1 MGGGLLET
9 NNQLERFNK
18 NKRSKKL
25 MYSILGILL
34 LVGSLTLFK
43 TFSFFEEK
51 RDFNV
56 LRGRVPE
63 FNRNDVTLAVIL
75 DGQEVEK
82 YPSSGKYKV
91 NVTCDNG
98 ANGSWDYETW
108 SLNVANLNSKKVKCQ
123 IDFKTEFLYD
133 DVKIGDYVSYTPT
146 LKSLDITND
155 LTGMSN
161 YSGDGE
167 TEMAIKEAG
176 KQTILTE
183 YNVIWRVIRK
193 IMMEVLI

>member
-1 MGGGLLET
+1 
-9 NNQLERFNK
+9 
-18 NKRSKKL
+18 

-63 FNRNDVTLAVIL
+63 FNRNDVTLAVTL

-123 IDFKTEFLYD
+123 IDFKTELLYD

-167 TEMAIKEAG
+167 TEM
-176 KQTILTE
+176 
-183 YNVIWRVIRK
+183 
-193 IMMEVLI
+193 

>member
-63 FNRNDVTLAVIL
+63 FNRNDVTLAVTL

-82 YPSSGKYKV
+82 YPSSGNIKLMLHV
-91 NVTCDNG
+91 
-98 ANGSWDYETW
+98 
-108 SLNVANLNSKKVKCQ
+108 
-123 IDFKTEFLYD
+123 ITEL
-133 DVKIGDYVSYTPT
+133 
-146 LKSLDITND
+146 
-155 LTGMSN
+155 
-161 YSGDGE
+161 
-167 TEMAIKEAG
+167 
-176 KQTILTE
+176 
-183 YNVIWRVIRK
+183 
-193 IMMEVLI
+193 MEVGIMKHGR